1 MIKFYK
7 SLGGVYELDRAEVG
21 GWINVVNPS
30 PSEIRRLQKEFAMPE
45 ELVTDILDTDER
57 PRLEYDDDWSL
68 LIIRIPVQNSNNGV
82 PFITVPLAVFITQ
95 EHVIT
100 ICSSENEILP
110 VEQPSLYRGQHK
122 QVKDLTNF
130 ILTLFLRASNVYMK
144 YLKVINQQSALIEKE
159 LERSI
164 RNEELHQLLNME
176 KSLVF
181 FITSLRGN
189 DILLASFRNSRLSVL
204 DETNE
209 DLLEDAI
216 IESKQAVD
224 MVQIYSDIQ
233 SGMMDTFASV
243 ISNNLNVVMKQLT
256 SYSIILMIPTLIAS
270 LYGMNVVNHVEN
282 SNLAFFGIILLSA
295 GASFGGIYFFRK
307 KKYF

>member
-7 SLGGVYELDRAEVG
+7 SLGGLYELEHAENS
-21 GWINVVNPS
+21 GWINVINPTDV
-30 PSEIRRLQKEFAMPE
+30 EIARLNKELGVPE
-45 ELVTDILDTDER
+45 ELITDILDTDER

-68 LIIRIPVQNSNNGV
+68 LIIRIPVQNVSSGV
-82 PFITVPLAVFITQ
+82 PFITVPLAIFVTPNR
-95 EHVIT
+95 VIT
-100 ICSSENEILP
+100 ICNSENEVLP
-110 VEQPSLYRGQHK
+110 SDQPSFYRGQHR
-122 QVKDLTNF
+122 QIKDLTNF
-130 ILTLFLRASNVYMK
+130 ILNLFLKSSHVYLK
-144 YLKVINQQSALIEKE
+144 YLKQINHLSSQIEKE

-189 DILLASFRNSRLSVL
+189 DILLAKFRNSRLSVL
-204 DETNE
+204 NETNE
-209 DLLEDAI
+209 DLLEDAL

-270 LYGMNVVNHVEN
+270 IYGMNVKNSLEN
-282 SNLAFFGIILLSA
+282 NNWAFWGILLFSA
-295 GASFGGIYFFRK
+295 IAAFSGIYFFRK
-307 KKYF
+307 KKFF

>member
-7 SLGGVYELDRAEVG
+7 SLGGIYELEHAENS
-21 GWINVVNPS
+21 GWINVINPTDV
-30 PSEIRRLQKEFAMPE
+30 EIARLNKELGVPE
-45 ELVTDILDTDER
+45 ELITDILDTDER

-68 LIIRIPVQNSNNGV
+68 LIIRIPVQNVSNGV
-82 PFITVPLAVFITQ
+82 PFITVPLAIFVTPDR
-95 EHVIT
+95 VIT
-100 ICSSENEILP
+100 ICNSENEVLP
-110 VEQPSLYRGQHK
+110 SEQPSLYRGQHR

-130 ILTLFLRASNVYMK
+130 ILNLFLKSSHVYLK
-144 YLKVINQQSALIEKE
+144 YLKQINHLSSQIEKE

-189 DILLASFRNSRLSVL
+189 DILLAKFRNSRLSVL
-204 DETNE
+204 NETNE
-209 DLLEDAI
+209 DLLEDAL

-270 LYGMNVVNHVEN
+270 IYGMNVKNSIEN
-282 SNLAFFGIILLSA
+282 NNWAFWGILLFSA
-295 GASFGGIYFFRK
+295 SAAFIAIYFFRK